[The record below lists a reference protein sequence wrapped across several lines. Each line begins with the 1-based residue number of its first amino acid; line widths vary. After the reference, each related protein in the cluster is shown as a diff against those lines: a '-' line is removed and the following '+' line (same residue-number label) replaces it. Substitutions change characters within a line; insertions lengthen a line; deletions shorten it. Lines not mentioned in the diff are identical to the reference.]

1 MKVCKRMPGMVVG
14 VHENSRPEP
23 VAPRK
28 KKRPYGDWY
37 SVQTKSKPIYVKQQ
51 HAEVINFYT

>member
-1 MKVCKRMPGMVVG
+1 MPGMVVG

-23 VAPRK
+23 IAPRK